1 MMLHLIF
8 QAPLED
14 AVLERVGQ
22 GDALVFMERAVW
34 NALEGHTMQA
44 GINKLQAR
52 YCQCYILRQDMEV
65 NGIAA
70 RQLTE
75 NVTII
80 DYSDLV
86 ALTTKCRMVMTW
98 R

>member
-14 AVLERVGQ
+14 AVLERVEQ

-34 NALEGHTMQA
+34 NALNGHKMQA
-44 GINKLQAR
+44 GLKKLQAK
-52 YCQCYILRQDMEV
+52 YCQCYVMRQDVEV
-65 NGIAA
+65 NGIAPQ
-70 RQLTE
+70 QLTDK
-75 NVTII
+75 VMVI

-86 ALTTKCRMVMTW
+86 ALTIESRIVTTW